1 MAKTIIMLSLL
12 LPLAFSSLPAIPLP
26 GDGKGGK
33 VEGGVAGMVDVMGV
47 VGDG

>member
-12 LPLAFSSLPAIPLP
+12 PLAFFSLPVIPLP
-26 GDGKGGK
+26 GEGKGEK
-33 VEGGVAGMVDVMGV
+33 VEVGVVGMVDVMGV